1 MTACG
6 PGVERIAE
14 EVTQLSPTQRT
25 ALMTSDSLIGPHA
38 IREMVRRVQ
47 DHEIDLLIGT
57 QVMAKG
63 HHFPMLTLVGVVDS
77 DLRSRRRRPA
87 RRRAHLSASPAGRR
101 PGRAGRAAPLPP
113 TYMPEHP
120 VLQALVSGDRA
131 SFYEREADERHEHG
145 MPPSAGWRP

>member
-6 PGVERIAE
+6 LGVERIAE
-14 EVTQLSPTQRT
+14 EVTHLFPDQRT

-63 HHFPMLTLVGVVDS
+63 HHFPLLTLVAVVDADLGLGGG
-77 DLRSRRRRPA
+77 DLRASERTYQL
-87 RRRAHLSASPAGRR
+87 LSQVA
-101 PGRAGRAAPLPP
+101 GRAGRAERPGRVLLQ
-113 TYMPEHP
+113 TYIPEHP
-120 VLQALVSGDRA
+120 VMEALLSGDHA
-131 SFYEREADERHEHG
+131 GFLERESEER
-145 MPPSAGWRP
+145 R